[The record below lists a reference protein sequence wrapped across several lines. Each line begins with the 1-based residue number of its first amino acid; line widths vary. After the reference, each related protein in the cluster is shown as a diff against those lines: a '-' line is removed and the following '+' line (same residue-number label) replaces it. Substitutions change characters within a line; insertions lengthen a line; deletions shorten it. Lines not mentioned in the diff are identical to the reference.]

1 MKKWKTLILVPYM
14 MMIAIVF
21 FYAVIFGPLGFI
33 VAMGVLAKV
42 IPFVILY
49 SIALGLLLIV
59 RWVIIRRRKRR
70 DKAS

>member
-14 MMIAIVF
+14 IMVAIVL

-33 VAMGVLAKV
+33 VAMGILAKV

-49 SIALGLLLIV
+49 TIALGLSLFV
-59 RWVIIRRRKRR
+59 RWVIIRRRRNAK
-70 DKAS
+70 

>member
-14 MMIAIVF
+14 MMIAIVL

-42 IPFVILY
+42 IPFMILY

>member
-14 MMIAIVF
+14 MMIAIVL
-21 FYAVIFGPLGFI
+21 FYAVIFGPLAFI

-42 IPFVILY
+42 IPFMILY